1 MTDPPFV
8 PDVPPDVPP
17 DVIVVGHGLAGLVA
31 THELALAGK
40 RVLVVDQENRN
51 NLGGQAFWS
60 LGGLFFVDSPEQRR
74 VGIKD
79 SYELALQDWMG
90 SAQFDRLGPE
100 DGAQD
105 QWPHKWA
112 EAYVSFAATEKRDYV
127 RALGLRSV
135 PLVGWAERGDGRATG
150 HGNSVP
156 RFHVTWGTG
165 PEVVRIFQEPVE
177 DAERRGLVR
186 FAFRHQ
192 VDDLI
197 VEDGPEGRA
206 VVGVRGTVLAD
217 DDADR
222 GVKSNRDAIGAFE
235 LRAKAVVV
243 TSGGIGH
250 NHALMRQNWPTER
263 VGKAPEHLISGVPAH
278 VDGRMIGISEGAGAR
293 IINRDR
299 MWAYVEGIH
308 NWDPIWPDHA
318 IRILPG
324 PSSMWFDATGKRLE
338 GMSGVPGADSIGS
351 MKQILASGHDYSWF
365 ILTQSIIAKEFA
377 LSGSEQNPD
386 LTEKDIKVLI
396 KSRLAKGAPG
406 PVEAFKEHG
415 EDFVVADNLADLVAG
430 MNKLARPP
438 RADASLPAGG
448 APSPELDLAEI
459 ERQIVA
465 RDRELDNAFSKDA
478 QVMAIANARKSRSDR
493 LGRVAKRHKILD
505 PAHGPLI
512 AVRLNILS
520 RKTLGGIETNLDSQA
535 MGADGSPIPGLYA
548 AGEVAGF
555 GGGGVHG
562 YNALEGTFLGGCIF
576 SGRAAGRA
584 LAASL

>member
-1 MTDPPFV
+1 MTDFT
-8 PDVPPDVPP
+8 P

-31 THELALAGK
+31 TYELSKAGK
-40 RVLVVDQENRN
+40 KVLVVDQENRN

-60 LGGLFFVDSPEQRR
+60 LGGLFFIDSPEQRR
-74 VGIKD
+74 MGIHD
-79 SYELALQDWMG
+79 SYELARQDWFG
-90 SAQFDRLGPE
+90 SAQFDRLGDDADGPNRGE
-100 DGAQD
+100 DF
-105 QWPHKWA
+105 WPRQWA
-112 EAYVSFAATEKRDYV
+112 EAYLEFAHQEKRAYLHE
-127 RALGLRSV
+127 LGLKSL
-135 PLVGWAERGDGRATG
+135 PLVGWAERGDGRAGG

-156 RFHVTWGTG
+156 RFHITWGTG

-177 DAERRGLVR
+177 AAEARGLVE
-186 FAFRHQ
+186 FVFRHQ
-192 VDDLI
+192 VDEL
-197 VEDGPEGRA
+197 VVQDGA

-217 DDADR
+217 DDAER
-222 GVKSNRDAIGAFE
+222 GVKSNRDEAGTFE
-235 LRAKAVVV
+235 LLAQAVVV

-250 NHALMRQNWPTER
+250 NTELMRKNWPTAR
-263 VGKAPEHLISGVPAH
+263 IGKAPDHMICGVPAH
-278 VDGRMIGISEGAGAR
+278 VDGRMLAITETAGGTVV
-293 IINRDR
+293 NRDR

-351 MKQILASGHDYSWF
+351 MKQILATGYDYSWF
-365 ILTQSIIAKEFA
+365 VLTQSIIEKEFA

-386 LTEKDIKVLI
+386 MTRKDVKFLLQ
-396 KSRLAKGAPG
+396 SRLAKGAPA
-406 PVEAFKEHG
+406 PVEAFKQHG
-415 EDFVVADNLADLVAG
+415 EDFVVATTLAELVDG
-430 MNKLARPP
+430 MNKLARGPQ
-438 RADASLPAGG
+438 
-448 APSPELDLAEI
+448 LDLADI
-459 ERQIVA
+459 ERQIVE
-465 RDRELDNAFSKDA
+465 RDREVDNGFSKDV
-478 QVMAIANARKSRSDR
+478 QLMAIANARRSRTDK
-493 LGRVAKRHKILD
+493 LVRVAKPHKILD

-520 RKTLGGIETNLDSQA
+520 RKTLGGLETNLDSQCIA
-535 MGADGSPIPGLYA
+535 ADGTPITGLYA

-584 LAASL
+584 LAKTV